1 MVRVQTSEGGGTGFI
16 FETTVGGGAYVLTN
30 HHVVD
35 SASQVS
41 VWAND
46 ASSYSAK
53 VLGYDA
59 YRDLAVLEICCGSFR
74 SLDFEDSSG
83 LKSGNEVIA
92 IGYALSYSGAATVT
106 QGIVSA
112 VRWDSDHSAWVIQT
126 DAPINPGNSGGP
138 LLLPTGEVIGINT
151 FTQDWTSSGR
161 PVDGVGFAVS
171 EQSIRGILQGLKQGS
186 RVGLP
191 TPMSTP
197 SPTPTSTI
205 VPVRWQ
211 TYTNYNY
218 GYSINVPKDWSV
230 DDSDQSHLIFDSPND
245 EAGVSVAAYNYP
257 ADLEDWVSLIIESEE
272 DEYPRSFEIFSQRVD
287 QNVDGTGTGF
297 IILIGQSSSMY
308 CVEHIKY
315 SLVVTNWRS
324 YYLRSV
330 ICELAI
336 NSYAEI
342 ERSIL
347 FGGFKL
353 GP

>member
-1 MVRVQTSEGGGTGFI
+1 M
-16 FETTVGGGAYVLTN
+16 
-30 HHVVD
+30 
-35 SASQVS
+35 
-41 VWAND
+41 
-46 ASSYSAK
+46 
-53 VLGYDA
+53 
-59 YRDLAVLEICCGSFR
+59 
-74 SLDFEDSSG
+74 
-83 LKSGNEVIA
+83 
-92 IGYALSYSGAATVT
+92 
-106 QGIVSA
+106 
-112 VRWDSDHSAWVIQT
+112 
-126 DAPINPGNSGGP
+126 
-138 LLLPTGEVIGINT
+138 
-151 FTQDWTSSGR
+151 
-161 PVDGVGFAVS
+161 
-171 EQSIRGILQGLKQGS
+171 
-186 RVGLP
+186 GLP